1 MMPELDGFG
10 VMEQLRH
17 VIPANTYLPIL
28 ILTADISAETKR
40 RALGAGARDFLTK
53 PFDATEALLR
63 MQNLLE
69 TRSLHLQLKDQNHM
83 LEERVAQ
90 RTAQLEESQFE
101 VLQRLARA
109 AEYRDDDTG
118 QHTNRVGHFAAEI
131 ARRLGMNSTEIEL
144 LQAAAPLHDVG
155 KIGIAD
161 SILLKAGSPYG
172 GRVCHHE
179 NPRHHWRNLLSGG
192 QSDLVQ
198 LAELIARS
206 HHERWDGSGYPQ
218 GLRSDNIPLCGRI
231 VALADVFD
239 ALTHERPYKQAWP
252 IERGCGG
259 DQESEWPP
267 VRSTPGRN
275 IPADAGKWRQ
285 TGVRFVAAVT
295 LETASDENEF
305 TYSSCQACWNRCLP
319 WTGSH
324 SVLFCMVDLPDCC
337 PSSHPQLS
345 T

>member
-1 MMPELDGFG
+1 MVDDQLPNVRLLERHLQQAQCTHVKTTTDPLCVVDLVRTFNPDLILLDLMMPELDGFG

-90 RTAQLEESQFE
+90 RTAQLQESQFE

-109 AEYRDDDTG
+109 AEHRDDDTG

-131 ARRLGMNSTEIEL
+131 ARRLGMTNSEIEL
-144 LQAAAPLHDVG
+144 LHAAAPLHDVG

-161 SILLKAGSPYG
+161 SILLKPGRLTAEEFDIMKTHAVIG
-172 GRVCHHE
+172 G
-179 NPRHHWRNLLSGG
+179 NLLSGG
-192 QSDLVQ
+192 QSELVKM
-198 LAELIARS
+198 AELIART

-218 GLRSDNIPLCGRI
+218 GLRGEAIPLCGRI

-252 IERGCGG
+252 VEQAAEEIKK
-259 DQESEWPP
+259 QS
-267 VRSTPGRN
+267 GRQFD
-275 IPADAGKWRQ
+275 PLLVETFLQMMAS
-285 TGVRFVAAVT
+285 GVVV
-295 LETASDENEF
+295 SNK
-305 TYSSCQACWNRCLP
+305 
-319 WTGSH
+319 
-324 SVLFCMVDLPDCC
+324 
-337 PSSHPQLS
+337 
-345 T
+345 